1 MQINKTSNSRL
12 GNTDFSNLKFGSVFS
27 DHMLV
32 CHYENNKWGTPEI
45 IPYGPISMNPG
56 TQVLHYG
63 QSVFEGMK
71 VFRNPNDE
79 ILFFRKEENFKRLN
93 KSALRLSIPP
103 IDEEVFM
110 SGINT
115 LLDLDRDWCKGED
128 GYSLYVRP
136 FVFASS
142 ECIKASSSERF
153 TFIII
158 TSPTTTYYRNDINV
172 VIENHYTRAAKGGV
186 GYAKA
191 AGNYAA
197 SFFPTKQANAKG
209 FTQVI
214 WTDANEHKY
223 IEESG
228 TMNIFFRINDT
239 LITPSLTD
247 SILKGVTRDSV
258 IKIAK
263 DIGIDVQE
271 RKILVSEI
279 VEAYNNGALKEAFG
293 VGTAV
298 TVTPI
303 NSITF
308 DGSKMTLASDGRDI
322 YALRLKKILQ
332 EIQTGKSEDKYN
344 WTSKVSRLENHCL

>member
-1 MQINKTSNSRL
+1 MQIKKTSISRL
-12 GNTDFSNLKFGSVFS
+12 DNVDFTKLKFGSVFS

-32 CHYENNKWGTPEI
+32 CQYDNNQWGSPEI
-45 IPYGPISMNPG
+45 VPYGPISMNPG

-71 VFRNPNDE
+71 VFRSINDE
-79 ILFFRKEENFKRLN
+79 ILFFRKEENFARLN
-93 KSALRLSIPP
+93 KSAERMSIPL

-110 SGINT
+110 SGLNQLIN
-115 LLDLDRDWCKGED
+115 LDRDWCKGGE

-136 FVFASS
+136 FIFASS
-142 ECIKASSSERF
+142 ECIKASSSDQY

-158 TSPTTTYYRNDINV
+158 TSPTTTYYRDDINV
-172 VIENHYTRAAKGGV
+172 VIEDNYTRAAKGGV

-214 WTDANEHKY
+214 WTDAKEHKY

-228 TMNIFFRINDT
+228 TMNIFFRINNT

-247 SILKGVTRDSV
+247 SILKGVTRDSI
-258 IKIAK
+258 IKLAR
-263 DIGIDVQE
+263 DMGIDVQE

-279 VEAYNNGALKEAFG
+279 TEAYEKGYLEEAFG
-293 VGTAV
+293 TGTAV
-298 TVTPI
+298 TVAPI
-303 NSITF
+303 SSITF
-308 DGSKMTLASDGRDI
+308 NGKKMILPIDQENI
-322 YALRLKKILQ
+322 YSLKLKKQLQ
-332 EIQTGKSEDKYN
+332 AIQTGKIDDKYN
-344 WTSKVSRLENHCL
+344 WTSKVIDI